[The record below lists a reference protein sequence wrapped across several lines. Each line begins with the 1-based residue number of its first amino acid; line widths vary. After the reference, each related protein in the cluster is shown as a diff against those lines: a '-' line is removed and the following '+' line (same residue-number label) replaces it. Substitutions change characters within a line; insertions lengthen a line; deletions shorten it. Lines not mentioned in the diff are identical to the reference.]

1 MAAPQGPP
9 SRPARFLDKRRR
21 NWQEAPR
28 NKGWPADAIVLR
40 TLFILLILAGAAL
53 GIAYPLAAGSL
64 SGYTIGVWRVYDRTA
79 GYAPAEASLSPSDA
93 PVTVSLDVA
102 TKGPVRFDGGTLL
115 TLTADTEGKTVLA
128 RTLDF
133 TDAVE
138 TVINPQS
145 GLRVY
150 HEKAGRI
157 AEVAGDRYVFTIGPG
172 DTPSDAVE
180 TVDLKVEAGAF
191 DLDPRTTPA
200 GYVLMAV
207 GLVGLIASFGR
218 KRPKNPNSSEPQR
231 KWGRE

>member
-1 MAAPQGPP
+1 M
-9 SRPARFLDKRRR
+9 
-21 NWQEAPR
+21 
-28 NKGWPADAIVLR
+28 LR

-53 GIAYPLAAGSL
+53 GIAYPLAAGNL
-64 SGYTIGVWRVYDRTA
+64 GGYTVGVWRVYDRAT
-79 GYAPAEASLSPSDA
+79 GYAPAETNLSPSDA

-115 TLTADTEGKTVLA
+115 TLTADAGGRTVLA

-133 TDAVE
+133 SGAVE
-138 TVINPQS
+138 TVVSPQS
-145 GLRVY
+145 GARVY

-157 AEVAGDRYVFTIGPG
+157 ADIAGDRYVFTVGPG

-180 TVDLKVEAGAF
+180 TVDLKAEAGAF

-200 GYVLMAV
+200 GYALMAV

-218 KRPKNPNSSEPQR
+218 RRPKNPNSSEPPR
-231 KWGRE
+231 KWGRGA

>member
-1 MAAPQGPP
+1 
-9 SRPARFLDKRRR
+9 L
-21 NWQEAPR
+21 
-28 NKGWPADAIVLR
+28 LR

-53 GIAYPLAAGSL
+53 GIAYPLAAGNL
-64 SGYTIGVWRVYDRTA
+64 SGYTIGVWRVYDRTG

-115 TLTADTEGKTVLA
+115 TLTADTEGRTVLA
-128 RTLDF
+128 RALDF

-138 TVINPQS
+138 TVINPQT

-150 HEKAGRI
+150 HETAGKI
-157 AEVAGDRYVFTIGPG
+157 ADVAGDRYVFTVGPG
-172 DTPSDAVE
+172 DTPSEAVE
-180 TVDLKVEAGAF
+180 TIDLKVDAGAF

-200 GYVLMAV
+200 GFVLMAV

-218 KRPKNPNSSEPQR
+218 RRPKNPNSSEPQR
-231 KWGRE
+231 RWGRE